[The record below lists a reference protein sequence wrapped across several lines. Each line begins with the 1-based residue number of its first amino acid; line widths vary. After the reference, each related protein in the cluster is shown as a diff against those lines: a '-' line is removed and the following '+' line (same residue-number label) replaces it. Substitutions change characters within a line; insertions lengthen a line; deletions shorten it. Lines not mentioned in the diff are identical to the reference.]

1 MARNLHS
8 PPHREDAM
16 AERTERAV
24 LNHLIETCTDAAR
37 GFRSAADHVE
47 NPTLKGVFLGLA
59 SAREKFAADLLPHA
73 QRLGGAA
80 AADGT
85 TAAVLHRG
93 WIDLKSK
100 LRHGDAGIVVE
111 AARGDGITLHVF
123 KDAVQGM
130 LPPDA
135 RELVE
140 RQLADVSVAHV
151 RILSLG
157 ADAPSRP

>member
-1 MARNLHS
+1 
-8 PPHREDAM
+8 M

-37 GFRSAADHVE
+37 GFRAAADHVKDPE
-47 NPTLKGVFLGLA
+47 IKVVFTEIA
-59 SAREKFAADLLPHA
+59 AQREGFAADLLPHA

-85 TAAVLHRG
+85 AAGAIHRG
-93 WIDLKSK
+93 WIDLIAK
-100 LRHGDAGIVVE
+100 LHHDDRAILAE
-111 AARGDGITLHVF
+111 ATRGDLFTVKIF
-123 KDAVQGM
+123 KDAVESM

-140 RQLADVSVAHV
+140 RQY
-151 RILSLG
+151 
-157 ADAPSRP
+157 ADASGAHTRVVALRSKWGM

>member
-1 MARNLHS
+1 
-8 PPHREDAM
+8 M

-37 GFRSAADHVE
+37 GFRSAADHVKS
-47 NPTLKGVFLGLA
+47 PGLKAVFTDIA
-59 SAREKFAADLLPHA
+59 AQREQFAAELLPHA

-85 TAAVLHRG
+85 TIAAVHRG
-93 WIDLKSK
+93 WIDLIAK
-100 LRHGDAGIVVE
+100 LRHDDRAIIGE
-111 AARGDGITLHVF
+111 AARGDGITLHAF
-123 KDAVQGM
+123 KDATENL

-140 RQLADVSVAHV
+140 RQYADVGVAHAK
-151 RILSLG
+151 ILTLG
-157 ADAPSRP
+157 AGEPALK

>member
-1 MARNLHS
+1 
-8 PPHREDAM
+8 M

-37 GFRSAADHVE
+37 GFRSAADHVK
-47 NPTLKGVFLGLA
+47 NPVLKAVFTDIVA
-59 SAREKFAADLLPHA
+59 QRERFAAELLPHA

-85 TAAVLHRG
+85 TAAAVHRG
-93 WIDLKSK
+93 WIDLIAR
-100 LRHGDAGIVVE
+100 LRHDDGAIVAE
-111 AARGDGITLHVF
+111 AARGDGVTMHVF
-123 KDAVQGM
+123 RDAVNGM

-140 RQLADVSVAHV
+140 RQYADVSVAHAQL
-151 RILSLG
+151 IALG
-157 ADAPSRP
+157 AGARVLG